1 MEARASKMVDDI
13 LAKHKTEPLPEDAQ
27 KAIHEVVLRE
37 QAWIDK
43 QK

>member
-1 MEARASKMVDDI
+1 MEQRATKMVDDI
-13 LAKHKTEPLPEDAQ
+13 LAKHKPEPLSAEIQQAV
-27 KAIHEVVLRE
+27 HEIVVRE